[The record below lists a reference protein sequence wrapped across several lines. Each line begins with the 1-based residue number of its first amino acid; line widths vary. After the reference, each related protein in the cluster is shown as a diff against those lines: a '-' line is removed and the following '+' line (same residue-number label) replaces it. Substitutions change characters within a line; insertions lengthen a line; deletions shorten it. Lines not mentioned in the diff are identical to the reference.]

1 MSGPGAGFFRRYR
14 NAILFNKNL
23 IISGAAGLL
32 ASAYASH
39 LYSLYDDNDLA
50 NSVVAL
56 ATEYAVYLPLF
67 SFLFYVDNRSRYVDP
82 QTGRKNHGQIRQ
94 DVKKLFTAVSVSEVV
109 FSIARVLSQYGLL
122 QARLEPYEASM
133 ASSLIAWAIFFVSI
147 NLMAR
152 LVKLFQKA

>member
-1 MSGPGAGFFRRYR
+1 MSGPSTSFFSRYR
-14 NAILFNKNL
+14 DAVLFNKNL

-32 ASAYASH
+32 ASAYTSN
-39 LYSLYDDNDLA
+39 LFSLYNDSDLA

-56 ATEYAVYLPLF
+56 ATEYLVYLPLF
-67 SFLFYVDNRSRYVDP
+67 AFLFYVDNRHRYVDP
-82 QTGRKNHGQIRQ
+82 QTGRKNHAQIRQ
-94 DVKKLFTAVSVSEVV
+94 DVKKLFAAFSVSEVI

-133 ASSLIAWAIFFVSI
+133 ISSVIAWAIFFVSI

-152 LVKLFQKA
+152 LVRLFQKA